1 MIQEDFDT
9 WEEFETRVQQ
19 LQGVTT
25 ETSEGQGEEPPHLLF
40 RGQADHSWNLETTL
54 DRTRGGQWSFS
65 NYFRFILVA
74 QTQIETFTSHRW
86 EVESWLKLTEWA
98 SKYDNLYLTQ
108 FPKYDYL
115 VFLRHHGFP
124 SPLLDWTRSPYIA
137 AFFAFAQPQAER
149 VAVFVYQEDIGI
161 GKMGSSDEALIK
173 SFGPNV
179 RGHSRHFLQQSEYT
193 IGAKFSENEWLYTLH
208 EDVFASKP
216 TDQDLLWKLTM
227 PATERVKALKTLDT
241 HNLNEFSLFQTTEA
255 LLSTIACR
263 ALELYKKDY

>member
-9 WEEFETRVQQ
+9 WEEFESRIQQ
-19 LQGVTT
+19 LQGVSP
-25 ETSEGQGEEPPHLLF
+25 ESNEDLSESPPHLLF

-54 DRTRGGQWSFS
+54 ERNSEKQWSFS
-65 NYFRFILVA
+65 NYFRLILVA

-86 EVESWLKLTEWA
+86 TIKSLLELTDWA
-98 SKYDNLYLTQ
+98 SKYDNIHLTE
-108 FPKYDYL
+108 FPAYDYL

-124 SPLLDWTRSPYIA
+124 SPLLDWTRSPYVA
-137 AFFAFAQPQAER
+137 AYFAFALPKSEH
-149 VAVFVYQEDIGI
+149 VAVFVYQEYAGC
-161 GKMGSSDEALIK
+161 GKSGSSDEPQIK

-179 RGHSRHFLQQSEYT
+179 RSHSRHFLQQSEYT
-193 IGAKFSENEWLYTLH
+193 IGAQFSENGWLYTPH
-208 EDVFASKP
+208 ENVFKNKP

-227 PATERVKALKTLDT
+227 PATERVKALKILDA
-241 HNLNEFSLFQTTEA
+241 HNLNEFSLFQTTES